1 MTQLLVLLL
10 LGATPSLQEATP
22 TEPSAAQAPAS
33 QESERP
39 RVPLRLEDVVALAAR
54 NAPALRQ
61 ARLTALSG
69 EGAVLEAGGMF
80 DPVFF
85 ADLTY
90 SYLEQPTS
98 GFFSTLF
105 NETES
110 TTVTANQ
117 GIRGMLLSGAT
128 YELSLREQEQSA
140 NFLASDQA
148 DVAFTASFTQPL
160 LRGGWELV
168 TEQQRRTAELS
179 REKSYEAVRQASS
192 DAVQGAVDAYWDLA
206 AALEDLNVKKF
217 GLTLAQEQKA
227 VTQAR
232 FDVGSV
238 AEVEVVQTEAEIA
251 TRTDALLTAQN
262 TVRQAQDR
270 LRLQISAFEGSQD
283 EWDVD
288 FDPITEPPAAVT
300 MLLDWR
306 KVLDVALDERG
317 DLSQARVDVQQSE
330 LDWQVAQRNTDP
342 RLDLV
347 LAGNSF
353 GQDTA
358 IGGAFEPVRQ
368 FEFPGYSIGLVF
380 EIPLGNRSFQGA
392 EQRLR
397 AVYLLR
403 LRAMQDL
410 QNQVA
415 SEVRDAVRAINYFAE
430 RVATTARAVEVA
442 ARQLDAEE
450 RRLTQG
456 VSTNFQVLQFQDDLL
471 AARSTRVAAMAGYAK
486 AVIKLNTVQGL
497 QWDGA
502 RVDAVK
508 LDALDEEAERVNSD
522 EDAL

>member
-22 TEPSAAQAPAS
+22 TDPSAAQEPTS

-90 SYLEQPTS
+90 AYLEQPTS

-105 NETES
+105 SETEA

-140 NFLASDQA
+140 NYLTSDQA
-148 DVAFTASFTQPL
+148 DVAFNVNFTQPL

-168 TEQQRRTAELS
+168 TEQQRRSAELS
-179 REKSYEAVRQASS
+179 REKGYEAVRQASS
-192 DAVQGAVDAYWDLA
+192 DAVQAAVDAYWDLA
-206 AALEDLNVKKF
+206 AALEDLKVKEF
-217 GLTLAQEQKA
+217 GLTLAKEQKA
-227 VTQAR
+227 VTEAR
-232 FDVGSV
+232 FSVGSV

-251 TRTDALLTAQN
+251 TREDALLTAQN

-288 FDPITEPPAAVT
+288 FDPITELPAAVT
-300 MLLDWR
+300 MSLDWR
-306 KVLDVALDERG
+306 KVLDTALDERG
-317 DLSQARVDVQQSE
+317 DLSQARVDVQQAE

-347 LAGNSF
+347 LNGNSF

-358 IGGAFEPVRQ
+358 VGGAFEPVRK

-380 EIPLGNRSFQGA
+380 EIPLGNRSYKGA

-430 RVATTARAVEVA
+430 RVDTTTRAVEVA

-450 RRLTQG
+450 RRLRGG

-471 AARSTRVAAMAGYAK
+471 VARSTRVAAMAGYAK

-502 RVDAVK
+502 RIDVAK
-508 LDALDEEAERVNSD
+508 LDALDEEAERAKS
-522 EDAL
+522 EQDAR